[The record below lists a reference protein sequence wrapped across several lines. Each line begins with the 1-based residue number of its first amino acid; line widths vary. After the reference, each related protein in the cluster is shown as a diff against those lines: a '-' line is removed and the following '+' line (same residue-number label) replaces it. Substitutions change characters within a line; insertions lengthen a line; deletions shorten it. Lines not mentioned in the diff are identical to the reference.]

1 MSFFGKWNHRTSV
14 VAGWLVAAALCFML
28 VDCGVGKSGVQKL
41 QTANENVQKT
51 FKTENIADS
60 IDYNTKLRLRYFY
73 DEAVKQQS
81 LGNYD
86 AAYELLVHCRSIA
99 PNAAAVHF
107 SLSTFDD
114 GLNSKQMAIAD
125 IRRAA
130 ELDPQNPTYQERLA
144 MTYVATKDYTN
155 AIKSYEKLYSANP
168 ERTDVLEILLKLYAE
183 VKNAEKMISTVE
195 RMEIAEGVSERT
207 VLTKMHIYSLQGK
220 KKEEYNTLKNFVDR
234 YPNDL
239 SYQVMMGNWL
249 LSNGKKKEAMDLF
262 QKVQKV
268 DPENG
273 LVKLSMIDYYR
284 AEKCDSIANR
294 MEENLLLAQN
304 TSTETKISLL
314 RNVISYSENHG
325 GDSTRV
331 ISLFGKILAQKQKT
345 ADVAEMYVAYL
356 SLKKM
361 PQDSIVAG
369 LKRVLDI
376 APDNKGAR
384 LQLVQ
389 TLWDKVDMD
398 EIISICKPAIEY
410 NPDEMA
416 FYYFLGFAYV
426 QKGEDDKALD
436 VLRKG
441 VAQAKDTS
449 EPSLVSDMYSY
460 IGDILHERGAVDE
473 CYAAYDSCLQWK
485 EDNVGCLN
493 NYAYWLGESG
503 GDLAK
508 AEEMSYKTVKA
519 EPNNSIFLDTYAWIL
534 FHEKRYS
541 EAQIYI
547 EQALANDSTKSAVY
561 FEHAGDIYIML
572 GMGDKALDMW
582 KKAID
587 NGAEN
592 KALVE
597 RKIKLKKYIPAD
609 IK

>member
-14 VAGWLVAAALCFML
+14 VAGWLVAAASCFML

-86 AAYELLVHCRSIA
+86 AAYELLLHCRNIA

-398 EIISICKPAIEY
+398 EIIAICKPAIEY

>member
-1 MSFFGKWNHRTSV
+1 MSFFGKWNYRASV
-14 VAGWLVAAALCFML
+14 VAGWLVAAASCFML
-28 VDCGVGKSGVQKL
+28 VNCGVGKSGVQKS

-60 IDYNTKLRLRYFY
+60 IDYNTKLRLHYFY

-86 AAYELLVHCRSIA
+86 AAYELLVHCRNIA

-325 GDSTRV
+325 SDSTRV

-473 CYAAYDSCLQWK
+473 SYAAYDSCLQWK

-493 NYAYWLGESG
+493 NYAYWIGESG